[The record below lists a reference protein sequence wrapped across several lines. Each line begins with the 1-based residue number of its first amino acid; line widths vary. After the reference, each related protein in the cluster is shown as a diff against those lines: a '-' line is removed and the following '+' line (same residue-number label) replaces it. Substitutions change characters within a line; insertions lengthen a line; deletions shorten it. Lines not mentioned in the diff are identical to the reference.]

1 LPLAAVPPLATAG
14 DCNEGPSLDNTLLPL
29 LFRSPLPLS
38 PPPLP
43 VPSFSPPAPTPAFAA
58 ALVAALVAA
67 ALVVVVVIIV
77 VAAVAVNVAA
87 ASACFCFERCF
98 VLSHSFDL
106 CPVTP
111 HRRHIPRNSDTTAA
125 AAAAD
130 SAPPTPSSS
139 CCTVIIV
146 TAALADPASAVV
158 VAAAVGASEWAE
170 EAEGVWV
177 AVEVRG
183 ERGPRRAITEEE
195 GDKDDEEK
203 VDLDVD
209 EAPSANARVA
219 EEGDWTLLV
228 VVATGVVEV
237 VASSGRSSLSP
248 AAL

>member
-1 LPLAAVPPLATAG
+1 MTGGGGGGWGGKLV
-14 DCNEGPSLDNTLLPL
+14 
-29 LFRSPLPLS
+29 PLPSVEEDSGCWKGGGTSGSAS
-38 PPPLP
+38 PP
-43 VPSFSPPAPTPAFAA
+43 SP
-58 ALVAALVAA
+58 
-67 ALVVVVVIIV
+67 V
-77 VAAVAVNVAA
+77 VA
-87 ASACFCFERCF
+87 
-98 VLSHSFDL
+98 
-106 CPVTP
+106 
-111 HRRHIPRNSDTTAA
+111 
-125 AAAAD
+125 
-130 SAPPTPSSS
+130 
-139 CCTVIIV
+139 
-146 TAALADPASAVV
+146 AVV

-228 VVATGVVEV
+228 VAVTGVVEV
-237 VASSGRSSLSP
+237 VASSGRSCLSP